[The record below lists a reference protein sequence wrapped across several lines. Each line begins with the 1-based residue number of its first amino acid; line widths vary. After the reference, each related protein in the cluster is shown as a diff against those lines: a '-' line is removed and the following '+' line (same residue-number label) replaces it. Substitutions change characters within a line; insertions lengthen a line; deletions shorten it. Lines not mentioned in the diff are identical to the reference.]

1 MQEKENK
8 KIEEATN
15 EARRYLATPVHQR
28 DAYEATGLLQQLYN
42 VLTDEED
49 GIVVPDDD
57 CTVWSR

>member
-1 MQEKENK
+1 MQEKEN

-42 VLTDEED
+42 ALTDEED